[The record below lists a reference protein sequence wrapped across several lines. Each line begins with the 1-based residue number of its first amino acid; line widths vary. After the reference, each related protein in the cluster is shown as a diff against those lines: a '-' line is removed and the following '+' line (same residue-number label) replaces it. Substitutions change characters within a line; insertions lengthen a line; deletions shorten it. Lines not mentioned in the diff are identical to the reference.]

1 MQYEKSKDIFNNITQ
16 GKLNRTNAVKIM
28 KPLNLNSN
36 AVKLILDT
44 ALLKY
49 KKSIKYTGQVKDK
62 GFIRNNK
69 LERDIGLIDYLRLAI
84 NNRANFYFNKVI
96 NSPTYIIFLG
106 GLKSAILL
114 LILLLKVFDIEKL
127 FIVSINKILTYLSNQ
142 I

>member
-1 MQYEKSKDIFNNITQ
+1 M
-16 GKLNRTNAVKIM
+16 KIM
-28 KPLNLNSN
+28 KSLNLNSN

-49 KKSIKYTGQVKDK
+49 KKSIKYIEQVKDK
-62 GFIRNNK
+62 GFVRNNEF
-69 LERDIGLIDYLRLAI
+69 ERDIGLIDYLRLAI
-84 NNRANFYFNKVI
+84 NKKANFYFNKVI
-96 NSPTYIIFLG
+96 NSPIYLIFLG

-127 FIVSINKILTYLSNQ
+127 FIVSINKIWTYLSNQ